1 MSEFIWATTI
11 TIYWSYGIHVCTMR
25 EFIWAYLDKDCLA
38 SLPVNYEEL
47 LDILIYTND
56 PNGANDEDVLVDM
69 NEDDTEEEDD
79 NKSDES
85 DDEDSLTF

>member
-1 MSEFIWATTI
+1 M
-11 TIYWSYGIHVCTMR
+11 
-25 EFIWAYLDKDCLA
+25 DKDCLA